1 MISVIIPTYKEPDYL
16 DLCLQS
22 AIQNQ
27 KLKNEII
34 VVVDGFYSLN
44 KPILDKHKDSK
55 LDNLNAME
63 QIADD
68 VLHTLAICGLKFH
81 NELKNSFEK

>member
-1 MISVIIPTYKEPDYL
+1 MNKDDLLFDRVNNYTKYK
-16 DLCLQS
+16 
-22 AIQNQ
+22 
-27 KLKNEII
+27 
-34 VVVDGFYSLN
+34 VVKML
-44 KPILDKHKDSK
+44 IDKHKDSK